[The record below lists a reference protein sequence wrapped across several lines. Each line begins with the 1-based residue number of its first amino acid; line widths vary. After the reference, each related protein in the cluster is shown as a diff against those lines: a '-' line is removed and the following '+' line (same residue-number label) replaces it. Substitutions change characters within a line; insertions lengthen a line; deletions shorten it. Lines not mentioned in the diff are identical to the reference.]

1 MGGDTPVKEVG
12 VGLGTSLF
20 LVLAVCVAFVLV
32 IVYLSRRARRKNKRA
47 RPSGLGSTTELRS
60 VLSTPTSTS
69 PGKRSNAFCL
79 PTKHCNVYKSN
90 ETQNARLQQVVNP
103 SASVNEFVA
112 EPEVYDLGPTPSRRS
127 KRVKTPESPLFKKGE
142 SFPLEEFEIDTLERE
157 KKAARDENHSES
169 SMSVVV
175 EVEIEDPMA
184 CDGKEDRAPCKETAP
199 TFVRLDKPSRS
210 SPSPVYDSFEAKP
223 EIVENPEV
231 HDVIGPKPTRKSERM
246 KSPPK
251 SPLLNGEP
259 FTLEGF
265 QMAMP
270 GREERE
276 EGSESS
282 SSVAVDDLEVAV
294 ATTGCE
300 GKELALTL
308 PEKPSRSCLSS
319 SSDSSQ
325 GKPRRKLSVTF
336 DSAVKLTES
345 VEDLAPPPP
354 PLPPRHGEPV
364 DNSCE
369 GIVCMYN
376 MCVTVSLKIYT

>member
-1 MGGDTPVKEVG
+1 MGGDTPVQEVG

-20 LVLAVCVAFVLV
+20 LVLAVSVAFVLV
-32 IVYLSRRARRKNKRA
+32 IVYLGRRARRKKKRA

-60 VLSTPTSTS
+60 VLSTP
-69 PGKRSNAFCL
+69 PGKRSNTFCL
-79 PTKHCNVYKSN
+79 PTKHCNVHKN
-90 ETQNARLQQVVNP
+90 DETQNVRLQQVVNP

-184 CDGKEDRAPCKETAP
+184 CDGKEDRAPCEETAP
-199 TFVRLDKPSRS
+199 TFVHLDKPSRS

-223 EIVENPEV
+223 EIVENPY
-231 HDVIGPKPTRKSERM
+231 VIGPKPTRKSKRM

-259 FTLEGF
+259 FTLDGF

-270 GREERE
+270 EERE

-294 ATTGCE
+294 ATTGCEE

-369 GIVCMYN
+369 GITCMYK
-376 MCVTVSLKIYT
+376 MCVTVSLKV